1 MMGIWT
7 VSRGETSPSSTV
19 PSGKT
24 FLFFFSLNHVIVSSI
39 LLYSIIFCSFLFYCI
54 LFFSVLFYFF
64 ILFLFSSFSV
74 AFVLLCSIL
83 FCSFLFYCICFYF
96 IIFSFILLCSV
107 LPYRKFQKLPTSPPH
122 VHFTCT
128 PSTNSPLPGCCCRAA
143 TR

>member
-1 MMGIWT
+1 MMGIWM

-24 FLFFFSLNHVIVSSI
+24 FLFFFFCLTMSLSLLFYSI
-39 LLYSIIFCSFLFYCI
+39 LLYSV
-54 LFFSVLFYFF
+54 LFFSIAFYSSLFYSIFLFCFFFLLFLLHLFYYVLFYFV
-64 ILFLFSSFSV
+64 LFD
-74 AFVLLCSIL
+74 SIL
-83 FCSFLFYCICFYF
+83 FCSVLF
-96 IIFSFILLCSV
+96 SHILFCSV

-128 PSTNSPLPGCCCRAA
+128 PSTNSPRPGCCCRAA